1 MIAKE
6 IKYLKTYPESVTCSI
21 VSDSFVTPW
30 TVASQ
35 ALLSMEFSRQEYWSG
50 LPFPSPGDLPNP
62 GMELGS
68 PALYADYLPS
78 KPPGKPDIPKHQA
91 QLLKKNFKEQ
101 MISILYK
108 VLLLLCHFSHILTL
122 CDPIDGSPPGSL
134 VHGIF
139 QARVLEWGAIAFSN
153 TKY

>member
-91 QLLKKNFKEQ
+91 QLLKKKFQGTND
-101 MISILYK
+101 L
-108 VLLLLCHFSHILTL
+108 HFIQSTAAAM
-122 CDPIDGSPPGSL
+122 SL
-134 VHGIF
+134 QSYPDSV
-139 QARVLEWGAIAFSN
+139 
-153 TKY
+153 

>member
-1 MIAKE
+1 
-6 IKYLKTYPESVTCSI
+6 
-21 VSDSFVTPW
+21 
-30 TVASQ
+30 
-35 ALLSMEFSRQEYWSG
+35 MEFSRQEYWG
-50 LPFPSPGDLPNP
+50 RLPFPSPGDLPNP

-68 PALYADYLPS
+68 PALYADSLPP

-108 VLLLLCHFSHILTL
+108 VLLLLSHFSH
-122 CDPIDGSPPGSL
+122 PIDRSPPGSP